1 MDNASSIAAE
11 PQPDDLVGEGFKV
24 PTDAELLARVDD
36 FLDRSGMKP
45 TRFGLDAMGEGGLVK
60 SLREGRSLS
69 LKNVHRI
76 LDFIAEREAEMAAAD
91 PSTPTEQ
98 AA

>member
-1 MDNASSIAAE
+1 MDSASTIAAE
-11 PQPDDLVGEGFKV
+11 PQPDDTGGEGFKV
-24 PTDAELLARVDD
+24 PTDAELLGRVDD

-45 TRFGLDAMGEGGLVK
+45 TRFGLDSMGEGGLVK

-76 LDFIAEREAEMAAAD
+76 LDFIAAREAEMAAAD
-91 PSTPTEQ
+91 ASTPSVE